1 MATGSDFE
9 ELERNSNKPKIV
21 LTAATL
27 TWGSKYISSKEKA
40 MSIRRSPKESLEDII
55 GLAEEGLGIK
65 NTSIAD
71 QGEDPVGLAAISVI
85 KLCLQY
91 GLNLNDVNNML
102 LGTESP
108 EGISESDVPAV
119 ANAVR
124 KMAKVLLKNGI
135 DVGMLRDDKLIAP
148 LHIQGACVSEVL
160 GTNLLANSG
169 IGAGK
174 TIVLAADNAKYGYG
188 SGPDLTGGC
197 AATAILLEDSR
208 SAGERGLKIYPN
220 VATAST
226 DKQDFIKK
234 IMPVLNEEKG
244 LAFVNRYALVEGTYS
259 EYLYFF
265 KTYEALR
272 AMFAGKE
279 EELFDYR
286 KFIDTYMIDAH
297 TPYKNIAKKALSQ
310 LIRHFARN
318 DPTLAAE
325 LSSQLNG
332 AIEPLMPGFTSLK
345 REMEFMLKVEGTY
358 IALSNLREMR
368 ERVTG
373 YGDINGILRINRVL
387 EFELNVA
394 FFARA
399 IIDELEEVKQ
409 EMRLDKS
416 TIELLDKAQARIEGV
431 VQRGG
436 KFDELMDAMY
446 VAAPKELGKKEKVEF
461 DEKMGKEYV
470 INYIRHFQALD
481 NAYSRRIR
489 DTALFKEGEE
499 KLYLGS
505 FTWLA
510 SESGNPYTAS
520 LDMGLQSGIAKDV
533 PRNKKVLR
541 LGFGSDTGAT
551 VAVAEFGSDCD
562 YLFKGVKEGVE
573 FEIERREPIA
583 KIDLLK
589 LRNNSCIAVEGPNKP
604 MIQRHGGFVE
614 INERKLLEMARKIG
628 VDLKRVGVQ
637 QDRKQTVAAK

>member
-1 MATGSDFE
+1 MATGNDFE

-40 MSIRRSPKESLEDII
+40 MSIRRSPKETLEDVI

-71 QGEDPVGLAAISVI
+71 QGEDPVGLAATSVI

-135 DVGMLRDDKLIAP
+135 DVGTLKDDKMIAP
-148 LHIQGACVSEVL
+148 LHVQGACVSEVL

-169 IGAGK
+169 ISIGK

-197 AATAILLEDSR
+197 AATAILFEDSR

-244 LAFVNRYALVEGTYS
+244 IAYVNRYAIVEGTYS

-297 TPYKNIAKKALSQ
+297 TPYKKIGKKALSQ
-310 LIRHFARN
+310 LIRHFARH
-318 DPTLAAE
+318 DQALAAE
-325 LSSQLNG
+325 LNSQLNG
-332 AIEPLMPGFTSLK
+332 ATEPLMHGFTSLK
-345 REMEFMLKVEGTY
+345 REMEFMLKVEGTF
-358 IALSNLREMR
+358 IALSNLQEMR

-373 YGDINGILRINRVL
+373 YGDVNGILRINRVL
-387 EFELNVA
+387 ESNVA
-394 FFARA
+394 FFGRA
-399 IIDELEEVKQ
+399 IVEELEEVKQ
-409 EMRLDKS
+409 EMRLDQS
-416 TIELLDKAQARIEGV
+416 TIELLGKAQARIKGV
-431 VQRGG
+431 VQRQG
-436 KFDELMDAMY
+436 KFDELMDAMC
-446 VAAPKELGKKEKVEF
+446 VAAPKELGKKEKIEF

-499 KLYLGS
+499 KLYLDS

-541 LGFGSDTGAT
+541 LGFGSNTGAS

-562 YLFKGVKEGVE
+562 YLFKRVKEGVD
-573 FEIERREPIA
+573 FEIGRREPIG

-589 LRNNSCIAVEGPNKP
+589 LRNNSSIAVEGPNKP

-614 INERKLLEMARKIG
+614 INECKLLEMAQKIG